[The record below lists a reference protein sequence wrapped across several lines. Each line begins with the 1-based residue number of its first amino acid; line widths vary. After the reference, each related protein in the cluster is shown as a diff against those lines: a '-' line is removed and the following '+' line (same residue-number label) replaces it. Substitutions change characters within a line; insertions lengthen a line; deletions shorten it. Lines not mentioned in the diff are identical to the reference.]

1 MKHFIAAV
9 LLLALALIAYQQGFS
24 HGWTACLIAGLLLEA
39 GGWIKLASG
48 LSARKRDKHT
58 TPAA

>member
-1 MKHFIAAV
+1 MKHHIIAVV
-9 LLLALALIAYQQGFS
+9 LFVLALIAYQQGFS
-24 HGWTACLIAGLLLEA
+24 HSWTACLIAGVLLEA

-48 LSARKRDKHT
+48 LSARRRDKHS